1 MNIYKYWKLHD
12 LDLEWDCRWLTVEE
26 SFFFFR
32 QFGVLLAA
40 KSLGV
45 VRFVPLSE
53 WGRIDGDDATFDQ
66 SLGSDQFVVGGVVDN
81 IDNTNFSCNGFSS
94 PGEVAWWTVYD
105 PRYSWYNVSIDNTRS
120 SDGRIQNRDQG
131 WSLEICPFPRNYIW
145 KPLSRTK
152 LESRTPPH
160 HYEWI
165 NMSRR
170 IEFMTICIWRYNEL
184 FTLVQSEG
192 SVLHVTTTSTDM
204 MDTVWSQFGHW
215 WWTTHKEG
223 TLLSGLWAFT
233 TSSTTL
239 MFWVPGNT
247 HGE

>member
-1 MNIYKYWKLHD
+1 MYPSHRPVWPGREAIRARRRPWENCSTKAAATSASFLRASSFFWTAADFGPEWKYKYRTFEGVFFLKY
-12 LDLEWDCRWLTVEE
+12 DCSWLTVEE
-26 SFFFFR
+26 SFFFFG

-53 WGRIDGDDATFDQ
+53 WSRIDGDDATFDQ

-94 PGEVAWWTVYD
+94 PGEVAWWTFYD

-120 SDGRIQNRDQG
+120 SDGRIQNRDQVK

-160 HYEWI
+160 HYE
-165 NMSRR
+165 
-170 IEFMTICIWRYNEL
+170 
-184 FTLVQSEG
+184 
-192 SVLHVTTTSTDM
+192 
-204 MDTVWSQFGHW
+204 
-215 WWTTHKEG
+215 
-223 TLLSGLWAFT
+223 
-233 TSSTTL
+233 
-239 MFWVPGNT
+239 
-247 HGE
+247 